1 MSDITQGIV
10 SCTERNRF
18 MHYSRHVN
26 TCTFIWSFTK
36 ISERNT
42 KETHNL
48 TKARI
53 GAGKLYSMEM
63 EKNRP
68 ICAEMKLLE
77 RK

>member
-1 MSDITQGIV
+1 
-10 SCTERNRF
+10 
-18 MHYSRHVN
+18 MHFYLELS
-26 TCTFIWSFTK
+26 K

>member
-1 MSDITQGIV
+1 
-10 SCTERNRF
+10 
-18 MHYSRHVN
+18 MHFYLELS
-26 TCTFIWSFTK
+26 K

-42 KETHNL
+42 KETYNL

-53 GAGKLYSMEM
+53 GAGKLYSMDM